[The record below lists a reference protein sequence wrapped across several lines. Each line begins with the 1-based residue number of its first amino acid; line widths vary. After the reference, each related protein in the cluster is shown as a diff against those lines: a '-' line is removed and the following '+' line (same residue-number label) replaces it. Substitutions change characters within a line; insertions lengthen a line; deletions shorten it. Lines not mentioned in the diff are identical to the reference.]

1 MNRFKQS
8 FSRFMYGRYGMDQ
21 LSRCLSYVVLVLII
35 LTFFLR
41 SNVIYTVA
49 LLGIVYIYFRM
60 FSRNI
65 SRRSA
70 ENQKYMKIHYKFMRL
85 HEAHQRMVQH
95 MEAPLQGERDTPHIQ
110 MQEMWTEYKSS

>member
-1 MNRFKQS
+1 
-8 FSRFMYGRYGMDQ
+8 MDQ

-41 SNVIYTVA
+41 NNVIYTVA

-70 ENQKYMKIHYKFMRL
+70 ENQKYMKIHYKFMSKFNKANPDVAAAIEGKNIVKEIYVKGRIVNIV
-85 HEAHQRMVQH
+85 A
-95 MEAPLQGERDTPHIQ
+95 
-110 MQEMWTEYKSS
+110 K

>member
-49 LLGIVYIYFRM
+49 LLGIVYIFQNV
-60 FSRNI
+60 FK
-65 SRRSA
+65 
-70 ENQKYMKIHYKFMRL
+70 KYIKK
-85 HEAHQRMVQH
+85 
-95 MEAPLQGERDTPHIQ
+95 
-110 MQEMWTEYKSS
+110 KC

>member
-21 LSRCLSYVVLVLII
+21 LSRCLSYVVLALII

-49 LLGIVYIYFRM
+49 LIFQNVFKKYI
-60 FSRNI
+60 
-65 SRRSA
+65 
-70 ENQKYMKIHYKFMRL
+70 KKKC
-85 HEAHQRMVQH
+85 
-95 MEAPLQGERDTPHIQ
+95 
-110 MQEMWTEYKSS
+110 

>member
-21 LSRCLSYVVLVLII
+21 LSRCLSYVVLALII

-70 ENQKYMKIHYKFMRL
+70 ENQKYMKIHYN
-85 HEAHQRMVQH
+85 
-95 MEAPLQGERDTPHIQ
+95 
-110 MQEMWTEYKSS
+110 S

>member
-1 MNRFKQS
+1 MFFMNRFKQS

-65 SRRSA
+65 SKAKQYLIEIFDKNHKKSYSFSCYYYGTIKF
-70 ENQKYMKIHYKFMRL
+70 KYTTIAR
-85 HEAHQRMVQH
+85 
-95 MEAPLQGERDTPHIQ
+95 
-110 MQEMWTEYKSS
+110 

>member
-41 SNVIYTVA
+41 SNVIYTV
-49 LLGIVYIYFRM
+49 YISECFQEIYQEEVLK
-60 FSRNI
+60 I
-65 SRRSA
+65 RS
-70 ENQKYMKIHYKFMRL
+70 I
-85 HEAHQRMVQH
+85 
-95 MEAPLQGERDTPHIQ
+95 
-110 MQEMWTEYKSS
+110 